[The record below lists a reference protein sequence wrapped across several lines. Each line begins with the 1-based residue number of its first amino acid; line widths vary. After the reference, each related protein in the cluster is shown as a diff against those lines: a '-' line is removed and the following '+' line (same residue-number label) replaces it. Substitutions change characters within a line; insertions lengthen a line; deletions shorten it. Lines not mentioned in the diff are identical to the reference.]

1 MKYKCLGPFKFEGKT
16 YRFGDVV
23 YSNTELN
30 MPGVLVFVDNTNK
43 ETPEIEVK
51 EEKKVEKKPVSKPKK
66 GK

>member
-16 YRFGDVV
+16 FKFGDVI
-23 YSNTELN
+23 YSNKEMIL
-30 MPGVLVFVDNTNK
+30 PGILEFIDNTNEEK
-43 ETPEIEVK
+43 VEIEVK